1 MTSIAF
7 TYICL
12 IVVSIAFKFLPRY
25 ASCLTSIKVFLY
37 AAVCLRTLKTNCL
50 RPLKTYCVPAIFTPF
65 VRHAKTLVHTHGPL
79 RSAQTQRRDYAIVSH
94 HS

>member
-7 TYICL
+7 TYIGL
-12 IVVSIAFKFLPRY
+12 IVVSIAYKFLPLY

-50 RPLKTYCVPAIFTPF
+50 RPLKTYSVPGIFTPF
-65 VRHAKTLVHTHGPL
+65 SEAYQIPSGGL
-79 RSAQTQRRDYAIVSH
+79 
-94 HS
+94 